1 MTARGLELQKQIERI
16 TQDLSNSIKQTNELT
31 TRNADL
37 ENELSKTQKE
47 MRKSKDEA
55 IELENHVQELQAERN
70 EQEARINNLD
80 SRFLG
85 AQREASCMR
94 DLNDKLEYK
103 LANKDAS
110 VRLNEE
116 KVHSLQERLELAEK
130 QLAQSLKK
138 AESLPSVEAEL
149 QQRMEALNVAE
160 QVAYKIFKEVMK
172 TWINSNFIKFQLLK
186 NIIETILGRRANSA
200 FE

>member
-1 MTARGLELQKQIERI
+1 MKAERTEHEAKIKSLESRFMTA
-16 TQDLSNSIKQTNELT
+16 
-31 TRNADL
+31 
-37 ENELSKTQKE
+37 
-47 MRKSKDEA
+47 
-55 IELENHVQELQAERN
+55 
-70 EQEARINNLD
+70 
-80 SRFLG
+80 
-85 AQREASCMR
+85 QRDASCMR

-149 QQRMEALNVAE
+149 QQRMEALTAAE
-160 QVAYKIFKEVMK
+160 QV
-172 TWINSNFIKFQLLK
+172 L
-186 NIIETILGRRANSA
+186 
-200 FE
+200 

>member
-1 MTARGLELQKQIERI
+1 M
-16 TQDLSNSIKQTNELT
+16 
-31 TRNADL
+31 
-37 ENELSKTQKE
+37 ENELANALKE
-47 MRKSKDEA
+47 TRVAKEECSE
-55 IELENHVQELQAERN
+55 IENQIQELKAERT
-70 EQEARINNLD
+70 EQEAKIKSLE
-80 SRFLG
+80 SRFMT
-85 AQREASCMR
+85 AQRDASCMR

-149 QQRMEALNVAE
+149 QQRMEALTAAE
-160 QVAYKIFKEVMK
+160 QV
-172 TWINSNFIKFQLLK
+172 L
-186 NIIETILGRRANSA
+186 
-200 FE
+200 